1 MQLTSQF
8 LFLHPNYK
16 RLVEFAA
23 ETTIANYI
31 KYFRLNIFKIKL
43 NEEIKAE
50 ALKQTGK
57 EYDQT
62 ETQVRK

>member
-1 MQLTSQF
+1 MQLISQF

-31 KYFRLNIFKIKL
+31 KYFRLNTLKIKL

-50 ALKQTGK
+50 AEKQTGK
-57 EYDQT
+57 EYDPADT
-62 ETQVRK
+62 EVIK